1 MSEIETDKVKGCKRE
16 RERQDGGER
25 KRRDEE
31 QKKKERRSCP
41 DGMYGVCMYGIGMY
55 WYGMGRYG
63 TAVVW
68 YGLFLFVLNRY
79 SIYGG
84 WFLLYYDFMISL
96 LAKSTSHFAPQ
107 EVTQPSYL

>member
-1 MSEIETDKVKGCKRE
+1 MSEIETDKVRDCE
-16 RERQDGGER
+16 REKGRQDGGER

-31 QKKKERRSCP
+31 EKKKERRSCP

-79 SIYGG
+79 MEDGFFFI
-84 WFLLYYDFMISL
+84 MISL

>member
-16 RERQDGGER
+16 KERQDGGER

-31 QKKKERRSCP
+31 EKKKKNVEAVQMVCTEYVCTVLVCIGTVWDGTVRR
-41 DGMYGVCMYGIGMY
+41 
-55 WYGMGRYG
+55 WYGMGCSC
-63 TAVVW
+63 
-68 YGLFLFVLNRY
+68 LFSTDTPYMEDGFFF
-79 SIYGG
+79 I
-84 WFLLYYDFMISL
+84 MISL